1 MLVLF
6 LILSLFLVWGVIYCA
21 QQILF
26 KRNLH
31 LLIYFLCVFLPF
43 YVTLQALT
51 YQQTGSPLLVSLITY
66 LKEIMVFITLL
77 SWLLYRK
84 NVFTNPIR
92 LQTTDYLFLALLGYA
107 LFYVFLPI
115 GGVSFL
121 NKLLYYKNVL
131 MLGLMYF
138 LGRLMVLESYQ
149 VMSILKIILSVTV
162 LAFLLNLFEKSI
174 DTHFQTFIGYAN
186 LYQDINGIE
195 PAGVHG
201 LTYTFGAESGAKRF
215 AAFFASPLALAAA
228 MLISFSTAFFLFLNS
243 KTEMSRYKYGI
254 LILISI
260 ACLLFAYS
268 RSSLV
273 GLFLIIF
280 FTAIILRYY
289 KLILYG
295 VLVVGLFF
303 GSIFIFAGDGLRYFV
318 IDTLSLAD
326 ASSLGHVVE
335 WLEGIN
341 SIVSNPLGIGL
352 GTSGNAG
359 GVNEELKIGGENQF
373 IIFGV
378 QLGVPFLILYIALIY
393 SSIRSSVKSYNL
405 NTNVYDKAI
414 PFIAA
419 TFKFAF
425 ILSLMTSN
433 AETYLSVAYI
443 SWWMVGYSV
452 QKNPQSSQASLS

>member
-31 LLIYFLCVFLPF
+31 FLIYFFCVFLPF

-77 SWLLYRK
+77 SWLLYKR
-84 NVFTNPIR
+84 NLFTTPIR
-92 LQTTDYLFLALLGYA
+92 LQPTDYLFIALIGYA
-107 LFYVFLPI
+107 LLYLFLPI
-115 GGVSFL
+115 GEVSFV
-121 NKLLYYKNVL
+121 NKTLYFKNIL
-131 MLGLMYF
+131 MLGLMYL
-138 LGRLMVLESYQ
+138 LGRIMMLESYQ
-149 VMSILKIILSVTV
+149 VVSILKIILTVTV
-162 LAFLLNLFEKSI
+162 LAFILNLFEKSI

-186 LYQDINGIE
+186 LNQDINGID

-215 AAFFASPLALAAA
+215 AAFFENPLGLASA
-228 MLISFSTAFFLFLNS
+228 MLMSFSGAFFLFLNS
-243 KTEMSRYKYGI
+243 KTKRYQYGV
-254 LILISI
+254 LVLISVGS
-260 ACLLFAYS
+260 LLFAYS

-273 GLFLIIF
+273 GLFLIMF
-280 FTAIILRYY
+280 FIAIILGYY

-295 VLVVGLFF
+295 FLMVVLFF
-303 GSIFIFAGDGLRYFV
+303 ASIFLFAGDDLRYFV
-318 IDTLSLAD
+318 IDTFNLAD
-326 ASSLGHVVE
+326 SSSIGHVVE
-335 WLEGIN
+335 WLEGIE
-341 SIVSNPLGIGL
+341 SIISNPMGIGL

-359 GVNEELKIGGENQF
+359 GVNEELKVGGENQF

-378 QLGVPFLILYIALIY
+378 QLGIPFLMLYISLLF
-393 SSIRSSVKSYNL
+393 SSIYYSVKAYKLGS
-405 NTNVYDKAI
+405 TISERAF
-414 PFIAA
+414 PFMAA

-425 ILSLMTSN
+425 LLPLMTSN
-433 AETYLSVAYI
+433 AEIYLYVAYL
-443 SWWMVGYSV
+443 SWWMVGYSI
-452 QKNPQSSQASLS
+452 QTFEKLKTENQL

>member
-1 MLVLF
+1 M
-6 LILSLFLVWGVIYCA
+6 
-21 QQILF
+21 
-26 KRNLH
+26 
-31 LLIYFLCVFLPF
+31 
-43 YVTLQALT
+43 
-51 YQQTGSPLLVSLITY
+51 
-66 LKEIMVFITLL
+66 

-84 NVFTNPIR
+84 NVFTTPIQ
-92 LQTTDYLFLALLGYA
+92 LQATDYLFIVLLAYALL
-107 LFYVFLPI
+107 YVFLPI

-121 NKLLYYKNVL
+121 NKLLYYKNIL

-149 VMSILKIILSVTV
+149 VMSILKIILTVTV
-162 LAFLLNLFEKSI
+162 LAFALNLFEKAI

-195 PAGVHG
+195 PAGVYG

-215 AAFFASPLALAAA
+215 AAFFASPLGLAAA
-228 MLISFSTAFFLFLNS
+228 MLISFSTALFLFLNS
-243 KTEMSRYKYGI
+243 KVKGRRYQYGI
-254 LILISI
+254 LAMISI
-260 ACLLFAYS
+260 GSLLFAYS
-268 RSSLV
+268 RSSLM
-273 GLFLIIF
+273 GLFLMIF
-280 FTAIILRYY
+280 FIAIVLGYH
-289 KLILYG
+289 KFILYG
-295 VLVVGLFF
+295 VMIVFLFF
-303 GSIFIFAGDGLRYFV
+303 GAIFLFAGDDLRYFV

-341 SIVSNPLGIGL
+341 SMVSNPMGIGL

-373 IIFGV
+373 IVFGV

-393 SSIRSSVKSYNL
+393 FSIRSSIESYKL
-405 NTNVYDKAI
+405 KGSVYDKAI

-425 ILSLMTSN
+425 IISLMTSN
-433 AETYLSVAYI
+433 AETYLYVAYI

-452 QKNPQSSQASLS
+452 KNNDRPQSITV